1 MSEKTWPL
9 TIKEALQQ
17 MHIRISDEDKADL
30 GKMQKNV
37 FLATMHHQLGRWLR
51 NTMGLW
57 SGNNDLREACR
68 EHIDPPE
75 NLADALPHPDA
86 VSGVL
91 MGMFWEQLQ
100 N

>member
-57 SGNNDLREACR
+57 SGNNDLREVAGSTSTHPRIWLMRYPTPMPSR
-68 EHIDPPE
+68 E
-75 NLADALPHPDA
+75 
-86 VSGVL
+86 S
-91 MGMFWEQLQ
+91 
-100 N
+100 